1 MKVNPFSS
9 IAYFNQDYGAF
20 VDDDDVLQ
28 DDCNYVLQDDCN
40 CKPEKYCTIFTFS
53 SFFFNF

>member
-40 CKPEKYCTIFTFS
+40 CKPEKYCTILRFLV
-53 SFFFNF
+53 FF